1 MTRKKS
7 VEVPGGES
15 PADNIDESDVQAVD
29 PQPVTEFSVATA
41 TKEQMLEHFSGYQNS
56 DGESII
62 LNADFSSLV
71 ELALKPQ
78 HIEIPAPAVADGK
91 AAYSAPVLTD
101 KGWVV

>member
-1 MTRKKS
+1 MARNNS

-15 PADNIDESDVQAVD
+15 PTDNIDTSDVQTAEA
-29 PQPVTEFSVATA
+29 QPVTFSVATA

-78 HIEIPAPAVADGK
+78 RIELTAPAVADGK
-91 AAYSAPVLTD
+91 AAYNAPVLTD

>member
-1 MTRKKS
+1 MARNNS

-29 PQPVTEFSVATA
+29 PQSVTFSVATA

-78 HIEIPAPAVADGK
+78 HIEIPAPAVTDGK